1 MNLSRIY
8 KVKEVTFP
16 ALKVFYMREGGVDI
30 NLQLLLKSDKN
41 TTGIYTMVGISMR
54 LEDPKKGEFL

>member
-1 MNLSRIY
+1 
-8 KVKEVTFP
+8 
-16 ALKVFYMREGGVDI
+16 MREGGVDI